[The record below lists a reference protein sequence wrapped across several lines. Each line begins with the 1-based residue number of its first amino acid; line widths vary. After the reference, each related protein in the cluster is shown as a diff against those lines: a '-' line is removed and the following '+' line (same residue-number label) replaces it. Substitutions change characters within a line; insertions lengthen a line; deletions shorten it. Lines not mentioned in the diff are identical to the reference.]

1 MSRGILRNENRGQS
15 CEAGTRDL
23 AAMKTRSFLV
33 LDAPPV
39 FIKNDLS
46 DGQSS
51 RADEAHFA
59 AQYVDNLRQF
69 VHAASA
75 KNASHAGNALII
87 LLRLSQPE
95 LFVGIRDHCA
105 KLENHELLS

>member
-1 MSRGILRNENRGQS
+1 
-15 CEAGTRDL
+15 
-23 AAMKTRSFLV
+23 MKPRSFFV
-33 LDAPPV
+33 LETPPV
-39 FIKNDLS
+39 FVKNDLS

-69 VHAASA
+69 VHAAPA
-75 KNASHAGNALII
+75 KNASHASNALVI

-95 LFVGIRDHCA
+95 LFVGVRNHCA
-105 KLENHELLS
+105 ELENHELLSKSPPPPLAVEDRAA